1 MNLAP
6 FVRPRD
12 DAPISVAAPKEKAPG
27 SVWDWAFAP
36 SIAALAAIGMIVRLV
51 AAHGSLGN
59 DEIWS
64 LINLRPVQHFWQIL
78 WGISHDNNHF
88 LNSLWLY
95 FAWPLSEDATWLR
108 LPSILAGTL
117 AVPVMARLGA
127 RHGPIA
133 AIAAATL
140 TAFSFFQLTYS
151 VQARGYA
158 TATLALVIAYG
169 ELERA
174 LDEPRSGARWTLALA
189 SGIGF
194 FSHLAMGPLIALLGI
209 IAVAETFRRR
219 RNAALAMGETFALFW
234 PTALAMAP
242 TVAFVIAGYR
252 NMGGFTIGH
261 LTPFAASRTIGGIA
275 NMEMATFGL
284 DPTSF
289 QQAAFA
295 LVVLP
300 LLVLAA
306 IFYFGRPE
314 RRIAY
319 LAMLVAL
326 PAGALLLRLP
336 NTQVPRYFFA
346 ASPFLLLLAAE
357 SFGALWRFGD
367 WRRAVAVA
375 GLAATLIGDASAFA
389 RLEAGK
395 AAPWTDALAMI
406 AASSDKTLAS
416 SVDFNV
422 GKSVDIF
429 NATRGAG
436 LDIIAPGE
444 ICARKPAWYI
454 LELAGAEA
462 RAANLAVEGD
472 GCVIPFALVG
482 AYDLNVPWQPAWAL
496 YRRAEPK
503 M

>member
-1 MNLAP
+1 MSLTP
-6 FVRPRD
+6 FVRSAD
-12 DAPISVAAPKEKAPG
+12 DAPIPTVSPRETTAGFAWRG
-27 SVWDWAFAP
+27 AFAP

-95 FAWPLSEDATWLR
+95 FAWPLSQDATWLR

-133 AIAAATL
+133 AIAAAAL

-158 TATLALVIAYG
+158 TATLALLVAYG
-169 ELERA
+169 ELERGLEA
-174 LDEPRSGARWTLALA
+174 PRSGARWTLALA

-194 FSHLAMGPLIALLGI
+194 FGHLAMGPVIALLGMI
-209 IAVAETFRRR
+209 SFAETVRRR
-219 RNAALAMGETFALFW
+219 RDAVLALGETFALFW

-252 NMGGFTIGH
+252 NMGGFTIGY
-261 LTPFAASRTIGGIA
+261 LRPFVASRTISGIA
-275 NMEMATFGL
+275 NLEMATFGL
-284 DPTSF
+284 DPSSF
-289 QQAAFA
+289 PQAVFA
-295 LVVLP
+295 LLALP

-306 IFYFGRPE
+306 IFYVARPE

-326 PAGALLLRLP
+326 PAGALLLRVP
-336 NTQVPRYFFA
+336 NTHSPRYFFA

-357 SFGALWRFGD
+357 SFGALWRFGG
-367 WRRAVAVA
+367 WRRAVA
-375 GLAATLIGDASAFA
+375 LAALSASLTGDALAFVQ
-389 RLEAGK
+389 LEAGQ
-395 AAPWTDALAMI
+395 AAPWTHALATI
-406 AASSDKTLAS
+406 AGSRDKTLAS
-416 SVDFNV
+416 SFDFNV
-422 GKSVDIF
+422 GKSVDFF

-436 LDIIAPGE
+436 LDLIAPDQ
-444 ICARKPAWYI
+444 ICARRPAWYI

-462 RAANLAVEGD
+462 PAASLAVKRD

-482 AYDLNVPWQPAWAL
+482 AYDLDVPWQPAWAL

-503 M
+503 T

>member
-1 MNLAP
+1 MSLSP
-6 FVRPRD
+6 FVRPAD
-12 DAPISVAAPKEKAPG
+12 DAPVPMPSPRETTAGFAWRG
-27 SVWDWAFAP
+27 GFAP

-64 LINLRPVQHFWQIL
+64 LINLGPVQHFWQIL

-95 FAWPLSEDATWLR
+95 FAWPFSQDATWLR

-127 RHGPIA
+127 RRGLIA

-158 TATLALVIAYG
+158 TATLALLIAYG
-169 ELERA
+169 QLERA
-174 LDEPRSGARWTLALA
+174 LDAPRSGARWKLALA

-194 FSHLAMGPLIALLGI
+194 FSHLAMGPVIALLGMI
-209 IAVAETFRRR
+209 SVAETLRRR
-219 RNAALAMGETFALFW
+219 RDAVLALGETFALFW

-252 NMGGFTIGH
+252 NMGGFTIGS
-261 LTPFAASRTIGGIA
+261 LVPFAASRTIGGIA
-275 NMEMATFGL
+275 NLEMATFGL
-284 DPTSF
+284 DPSSLS
-289 QQAAFA
+289 QAVFA
-295 LVVLP
+295 LVALP

-306 IFYFGRPE
+306 IFHFARPE

-319 LAMLVAL
+319 LAMLVVL
-326 PAGALLLRLP
+326 PAGALLLRIP
-336 NTQVPRYFFA
+336 NTQSPRYFFA
-346 ASPFLLLLAAE
+346 ASAFLLLLAAE
-357 SFGALWRFGD
+357 SFGALWRLGD
-367 WRRAVAVA
+367 WRRAVALA
-375 GLAATLIGDASAFA
+375 ALAATLTGDAMAFA

-416 SVDFNV
+416 SWDFNV
-422 GKSVDIF
+422 GKSVDFF

-436 LDIIAPGE
+436 LDLIARDQ

-462 RAANLAVEGD
+462 RAPSLAIKGD

-482 AYDLNVPWQPAWAL
+482 AYDLDVPSQPAWAL
-496 YRRAEPK
+496 YRRAR

>member
-12 DAPISVAAPKEKAPG
+12 DAQISVAAPKEKAPG
-27 SVWDWAFAP
+27 LVWDWAFAP

-95 FAWPLSEDATWLR
+95 FAWPLSGDATWLR

-158 TATLALVIAYG
+158 TATLALVIAYS

-209 IAVAETFRRR
+209 IAVADLWLD
-219 RNAALAMGETFALFW
+219 AA
-234 PTALAMAP
+234 
-242 TVAFVIAGYR
+242 YR
-252 NMGGFTIGH
+252 
-261 LTPFAASRTIGGIA
+261 
-275 NMEMATFGL
+275 
-284 DPTSF
+284 
-289 QQAAFA
+289 
-295 LVVLP
+295 V
-300 LLVLAA
+300 
-306 IFYFGRPE
+306 
-314 RRIAY
+314 
-319 LAMLVAL
+319 
-326 PAGALLLRLP
+326 
-336 NTQVPRYFFA
+336 
-346 ASPFLLLLAAE
+346 
-357 SFGALWRFGD
+357 
-367 WRRAVAVA
+367 
-375 GLAATLIGDASAFA
+375 
-389 RLEAGK
+389 
-395 AAPWTDALAMI
+395 
-406 AASSDKTLAS
+406 
-416 SVDFNV
+416 
-422 GKSVDIF
+422 
-429 NATRGAG
+429 RGAG
-436 LDIIAPGE
+436 GVHGECAARDEIAMRRHEGSKIIDAAARSRRLNPSMTCSL
-444 ICARKPAWYI
+444 IC
-454 LELAGAEA
+454 LCELGS
-462 RAANLAVEGD
+462 
-472 GCVIPFALVG
+472 
-482 AYDLNVPWQPAWAL
+482 
-496 YRRAEPK
+496 
-503 M
+503 